1 MIVYQI
7 NDIHGSLKFGPLPS
21 LSCDGI
27 CIPSQVWSTEFL
39 SKKHPNFMITKIIL
53 FKNASL
59 VLITWFGHKFGPF
72 EGNYSDDHTFRR
84 PFWER
89 KSVDQTCDGMHVPL
103 HDRGGSGPNLRPP
116 CNLRGLFSS
125 SMLRMVILNFVVS
138 TRSQLSQNFEVKNPH
153 SSDDFQMAFS
163 YIKMWGLHLLNIE
176 TLDIFMNGK

>member
-1 MIVYQI
+1 MTYTGVS
-7 NDIHGSLKFGPLPS
+7 SLVHYLLCHVTAYAFRRKFGPLSFSPKN
-21 LSCDGI
+21 
-27 CIPSQVWSTEFL
+27 T
-39 SKKHPNFMITKIIL
+39 PNFMITQIIL
-53 FKNASL
+53 FENAVL

-72 EGNYSDDHTFRR
+72 EGNYSDNHTFRR

-89 KSVDQTCDGMHVPL
+89 RSVDQTCDGMHMPS

-125 SMLRMVILNFVVS
+125 FVLRMVILNFVVS

-163 YIKMWGLHLLNIE
+163 YLKMWGLHLFNIE
-176 TLDIFMNGK
+176 TLDIFMNRK